1 MSWTERRRWN
11 PGLTDYE
18 YAIKKF
24 GQMGLEVQVTEL
36 DVDARDDGEKMQKEL
51 ATRYRR
57 IMMELVMLKKNQLA
71 DITGV
76 TF

>member
-1 MSWTERRRWN
+1 
-11 PGLTDYE
+11 
-18 YAIKKF
+18 
-24 GQMGLEVQVTEL
+24 MGLEVQVTEL